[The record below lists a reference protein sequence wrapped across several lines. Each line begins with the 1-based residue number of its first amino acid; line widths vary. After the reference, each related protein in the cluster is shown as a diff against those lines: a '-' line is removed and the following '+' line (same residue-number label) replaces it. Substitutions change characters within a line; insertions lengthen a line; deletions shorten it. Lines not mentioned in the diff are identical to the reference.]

1 MELTPAQW
9 TAVTRLFWTV
19 LTLGIAFTVGHLI
32 NAIVISRMRRLAART
47 QGLSPVVPARQL
59 PRLQRA
65 SCFGAQGW
73 SH

>member
-1 MELTPAQW
+1 MRSLDNHAIHAASVGMPAW
-9 TAVTRLFWTV
+9 
-19 LTLGIAFTVGHLI
+19 
-32 NAIVISRMRRLAART
+32 LAART

-65 SCFGAQGW
+65 SWFGAQGW